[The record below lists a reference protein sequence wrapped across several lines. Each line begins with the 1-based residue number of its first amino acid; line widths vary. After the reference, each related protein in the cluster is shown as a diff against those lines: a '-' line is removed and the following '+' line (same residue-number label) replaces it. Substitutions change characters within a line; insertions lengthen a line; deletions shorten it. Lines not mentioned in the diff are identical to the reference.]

1 MKRITGIVTVVALA
15 VIVSSCSKRD
25 HTCSCTYRDQSGV
38 RQKSET
44 TVKGT
49 RKEAQNACGTYQASL
64 KTYVKNEVTCL
75 LQ

>member
-1 MKRITGIVTVVALA
+1 MKRVSGILTVMTFA
-15 VIVSSCSKRD
+15 VITLSCSKRD
-25 HTCSCTYRDQSGV
+25 HTCSCTYRDQTGA
-38 RQKSET
+38 RAKSET

-64 KTYVKNEVTCL
+64 KTFVKNDVSCL